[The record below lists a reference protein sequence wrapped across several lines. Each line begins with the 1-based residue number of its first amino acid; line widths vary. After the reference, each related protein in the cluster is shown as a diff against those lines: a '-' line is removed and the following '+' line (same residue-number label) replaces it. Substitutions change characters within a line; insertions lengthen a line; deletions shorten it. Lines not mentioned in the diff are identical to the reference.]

1 MGHMMTRIAIFV
13 STVLVATGVAYA
25 DFQYQE
31 TTKITGGS
39 LLSMMRMMGRFSG
52 QAKQSL
58 DPITQSVYL
67 KGNRMAHIGKD
78 SSEIIDVDKETF
90 TRIDHTKREYSV
102 MTFEQMKKAMEEAA
116 KRLQQQMEQ
125 QKASQPTPEAARAD
139 ISFNAKV
146 RDGGQSKQ
154 ISGLDTKLM
163 ILTMEMEAKDK
174 QSGQTGAMAFTS
186 DMWMTP
192 DIPGY
197 DEVREF
203 QRKMAV
209 KMGMMAGPGMSNM
222 AGMMQPSMMKG
233 MGDLVKE
240 GSKLKG
246 MPVLTVT
253 RVGATADGQP
263 LPSAAEAP
271 LPPSKDPEM
280 PNMGQLAGE
289 AAASTATH
297 EAQSQLGSA
306 GALGR
311 IAGGALGGGLGG
323 FGRKKKQE
331 QPQAQQQPSD
341 AKGQQALASVL
352 MEAQTEKQG
361 FSSASVD
368 NSVFN
373 VPAGYKQVESEML
386 RRTR

>member
-1 MGHMMTRIAIFV
+1 MILITA
-13 STVLVATGVAYA
+13 VLAAAALAFG
-25 DFQYQE
+25 DFQYQQ
-31 TTKITGGS
+31 TTTITGGS

-52 QAKQSL
+52 QARQSL
-58 DPITQSVYL
+58 DPITQTTYL
-67 KGNRMAHIGKD
+67 KGNRMAHVGKE
-78 SSEIIDVDKETF
+78 STEIIDLDKETF
-90 TRIDHTKREYSV
+90 TRIDHSKREYSV
-102 MTFEQMKKAMEEAA
+102 MTFEQMKKAMEDAA
-116 KRLQQQMEQ
+116 KQMEQ
-125 QKASQPTPEAARAD
+125 RMNQRTPEEERAD
-139 ISFNAKV
+139 VSFNAKV
-146 RDGGQSKQ
+146 RDGAQSKQ

-163 ILTMEMEAKDK
+163 ILTLEMEAKDK
-174 QSGQTGAMAFTS
+174 QSGQKGAMAFTS
-186 DMWMTP
+186 DMWMAP
-192 DIPGY
+192 DILGY

-203 QRKMAV
+203 QRKLAV
-209 KMGMMAGPGMSNM
+209 KMGIMAGPGMSSM
-222 AGMMQPSMMKG
+222 AGMMQRSMMKG

-246 MPVLTVT
+246 TPVLTVT

-271 LPPSKDPEM
+271 LPPSKDPEL

-289 AAASTATH
+289 AAANTATH

-306 GALGR
+306 GSLGR

-331 QPQAQQQPSD
+331 QPPPQQQTSN
-341 AKGQQALASVL
+341 AQGQAALASVL
-352 MEAQTEKQG
+352 MESQTEMKG
-361 FSSASVD
+361 FSSASID
-368 NSVFN
+368 GSVFG

>member
-1 MGHMMTRIAIFV
+1 MMRRIAIFV
-13 STVLVATGVAYA
+13 STVVVATGVAFA

-52 QAKQSL
+52 QARQSL
-58 DPITQSVYL
+58 DPITQTAYL

-78 SSEIIDVDKETF
+78 SSEIIDLDKETI
-90 TRIDHTKREYSV
+90 THIDHTKREYSV
-102 MTFEQMKKAMEEAA
+102 MTFEQMKKAMEGAA
-116 KRLQQQMEQ
+116 KQMEQ
-125 QKASQPTPEAARAD
+125 RKTQQAPETDRAYV
-139 ISFNAKV
+139 SFNAKV

-163 ILTMEMEAKDK
+163 ILTLEMEAKDK
-174 QSGQTGAMAFTS
+174 QSGQKGAMAFTS

-197 DEVREF
+197 DEIREF

-209 KMGMMAGPGMSNM
+209 KMGMMAGSGMSNM
-222 AGMMQPSMMKG
+222 AGMMQRSMMKG

-289 AAASTATH
+289 AAANTAAH

-323 FGRKKKQE
+323 FGRKK
-331 QPQAQQQPSD
+331 
-341 AKGQQALASVL
+341 
-352 MEAQTEKQG
+352 
-361 FSSASVD
+361 
-368 NSVFN
+368 
-373 VPAGYKQVESEML
+373 
-386 RRTR
+386 